1 MHQKGDSKLLYNL
14 ILWLYVILFISI
26 VFSLRAITSIS
37 IGLILILG
45 IIKTNRDCNLIV
57 SKAVISPLFWACVL
71 LYLLKCFSLF
81 YTEAIGKGIKHL
93 GTTSGLI
100 IVPLAVYS
108 SNTFLNKNSYGR
120 LMAYFT
126 AILFSS
132 CLYCLVVAFTKYKL
146 NADQTVFFYHDLV
159 KPISQHAIQF
169 SVFIFIN
176 LVYLF
181 GLLKN
186 GIKRPLIY
194 SLIIYFSIFLVL
206 LSSKLVLSFYLLYV
220 LYYLIKVEK
229 RKIKPYVKILFIAVP
244 LFFAGLI
251 LITTNPVSNRFR
263 DITSMDMTFTE
274 QKKFSQAAYFN
285 GLQFRLLQWR
295 FVYEILNDN
304 HGWVLGLTPGDSQ
317 SYLNKKYI
325 SSDMYVG
332 KTGTKD
338 HGFLGYN
345 THNQF
350 LQSLLQTGI
359 LGLTAFL
366 FICFAFVRIIIKQKN
381 MELSFIVLLLLAL
394 NFTDT
399 LLETQ
404 YGLLTFIFFP
414 LFILFSKNLNSK
426 SYTSPLIKK

>member
-1 MHQKGDSKLLYNL
+1 MHQKAGSKFLYNL
-14 ILWLYVILFISI
+14 IFWLYVILFISI
-26 VFSLRAITSIS
+26 VFSLRIITSIS
-37 IGLILILG
+37 IGLILIGG
-45 IIKTNRDCNLIV
+45 IIKTKTDCNLFF
-57 SKAVISPLFWACVL
+57 SKVVINPFFVGCVL
-71 LYLLKCFSLF
+71 LYALKCFSLF
-81 YTEAIGKGIKHL
+81 YTEDISKGIKHL

-100 IVPLAVYS
+100 IIPLAVYS
-108 SNTFLNKNSYGR
+108 SNTFLNKNLYSR

-132 CLYCLVVAFTKYKL
+132 CLYCLVVAFTKL
-146 NADQTVFFYHDLV
+146 DAGQTVFFYHYLV

-169 SVFIFIN
+169 SVFVFIN

-181 GLLKN
+181 ELLRN
-186 GIKRPLIY
+186 GIKKTLTY

-220 LYYLIKVEK
+220 LYYLIKDEK
-229 RKIKPYVKILFIAVP
+229 RKNKPYVKILFIAIP
-244 LFFAGLI
+244 LLLAGLI

-263 DITSMDMTFTE
+263 DITSMDLTFTK
-274 QKKFSQAAYFN
+274 QKKFSQAVYFN

-304 HGWVLGLTPGDSQ
+304 HSWILGLAPGDSQ

-332 KTGTKD
+332 KKGTKD

-345 THNQF
+345 THNQL
-350 LQSLLQTGI
+350 LQNLLQTGI
-359 LGLTAFL
+359 LGLIAFL
-366 FICFAFVRIIIKQKN
+366 FICFAFLKIIIKQKSIA
-381 MELSFIVLLLLAL
+381 LSFIVLLLLAL

-399 LLETQ
+399 FLETQ

-414 LFILFSKNLNSK
+414 LFILFSQNPNSK
-426 SYTSPLIKK
+426 FYNSFLIKK